1 MKPPYPNQG
10 GGGGGRHSGPPSVTS
25 APDILV
31 RNDPEDITPKHYI
44 RSPIIEETES
54 NVEAELRSRDRAR
67 NSLRYKFWNHDP
79 DVSLRFKIQDG
90 RNSPEPAYTET
101 KASILRRRNTL
112 AKLRQKD
119 AENGTNTG

>member
-1 MKPPYPNQG
+1 MSKCSKN
-10 GGGGGRHSGPPSVTS
+10 
-25 APDILV
+25 
-31 RNDPEDITPKHYI
+31 
-44 RSPIIEETES
+44 S
-54 NVEAELRSRDRAR
+54 NFFTQRISKCNWL
-67 NSLRYKFWNHDP
+67 LLLLFFRYKFWNNDP

>member
-1 MKPPYPNQG
+1 MDNAPKYIPSWVRYPKEIFNKY
-10 GGGGGRHSGPPSVTS
+10 
-25 APDILV
+25 LF
-31 RNDPEDITPKHYI
+31 
-44 RSPIIEETES
+44 
-54 NVEAELRSRDRAR
+54 
-67 NSLRYKFWNHDP
+67 RYKFWNNDP

-119 AENGTNTG
+119 AESGTNTG